1 MKKPLKI
8 LCIILSVVLIL
19 FVVVAIAIDIFAEGA
34 LKVGI
39 EVAATKTLNVGV
51 RVGKIDLSIMRGK
64 LGISNL
70 LIDNPPGYQHEKLL
84 ELKDAQI
91 QVSIKSLMSDTINIK
106 QFKLDGVHVVLEQRG
121 ISGNNLQDVIK
132 AIPASPKTEAEPA
145 KAGKKLRID
154 NLEISNVVVDVKLL
168 PVPGK
173 ADTVT
178 LKLPPIKMTDLG
190 NDGKLDTAALSG
202 KILLAITKGIAEQ
215 GAGVLPEEMVSTMK
229 TTLNQALDVGKTA
242 AKEGEKILK
251 EGKNVGEG
259 LIKDFKGLLKPK
271 EKE

>member
-8 LCIILSVVLIL
+8 LCVILLVVLIL
-19 FVVVAIAIDIFAEGA
+19 LVVVAIAIDIFAESA
-34 LKVGI
+34 LKMGI

-51 RVGKIDLSIMRGK
+51 RVGKIDLSIMQGK
-64 LGISNL
+64 LGIRNL
-70 LIDNPPGYQHEKLL
+70 LIDNPPGYQHDRLL

-91 QVSIKSLMSDTINIK
+91 EVSVKSLLGDMVNIK
-106 QFKLDGVHVVLEQRG
+106 QLKLDGVRIVLEQRG

-145 KAGKKLRID
+145 RAGKKLRID
-154 NLEISNVVVDVKLL
+154 NLEISNVTVDVKLL

-173 ADTVT
+173 KDTVT

-190 NDGKLDTAALSG
+190 SDGKLDTAALSA

-215 GAGVLPEEMVSTMK
+215 GAGVLPEEMVNTMK
-229 TTLNQALDVGKTA
+229 ATLSQTLDMGKTA
-242 AKEGEKILK
+242 AREGEKILK
-251 EGKNVGEG
+251 EGKDVGEG